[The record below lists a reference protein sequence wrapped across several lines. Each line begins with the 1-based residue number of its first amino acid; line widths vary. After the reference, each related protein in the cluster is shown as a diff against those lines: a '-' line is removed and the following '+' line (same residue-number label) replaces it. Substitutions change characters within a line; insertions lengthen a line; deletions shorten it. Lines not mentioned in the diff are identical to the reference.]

1 MPNVMDLFKGFAPW
15 APAAGRLI
23 WASIAMAIML
33 GATMAVLR
41 RPKPAR
47 DATWAEAMA
56 GATWVF
62 AMFFLAYAVIPHE
75 WITFSDQYLKWS
87 ADKFVWK
94 QTQSMLGLPWDWPFA
109 FTYQALRDII
119 VVVVYLVFFGA
130 NLALWS
136 LWQKRTVAADSDG
149 AAPAAPEKK
158 RTSRFGR
165 PLRRSGGAPVAE
177 A

>member
-1 MPNVMDLFKGFAPW
+1 MPNVMDLLKGFAPW

-23 WASIAMAIML
+23 WACIALAIML
-33 GATMAVLR
+33 GATVAVLR
-41 RPKPAR
+41 RPKPTR

-87 ADKFVWK
+87 ADKFVWR

-119 VVVVYLVFFGA
+119 AVVIYLVFFGA
-130 NLALWS
+130 NLALWAI
-136 LWQKRTVAADSDG
+136 WQKRPAVSEG
-149 AAPAAPEKK
+149 AAEEPPAATR

-165 PLRRSGGAPVAE
+165 PLRRRSRGAPVAE

>member
-23 WASIAMAIML
+23 WACIAIAVMFAI
-33 GATMAVLR
+33 TITFLR
-41 RPKPAR
+41 RPRPAR
-47 DATWAEAMA
+47 APTWAEAMA

-62 AMFFLAYAVIPHE
+62 AVFFLAYAVIPHE

-119 VVVVYLVFFGA
+119 ATLIYVVFFGA
-130 NLALWS
+130 NLVLWS
-136 LWQKRTVAADSDG
+136 MWQKRPAASDG
-149 AAPAAPEKK
+149 STEEPSTPER

-165 PLRRSGGAPVAE
+165 PLRRGRRGAPVAE